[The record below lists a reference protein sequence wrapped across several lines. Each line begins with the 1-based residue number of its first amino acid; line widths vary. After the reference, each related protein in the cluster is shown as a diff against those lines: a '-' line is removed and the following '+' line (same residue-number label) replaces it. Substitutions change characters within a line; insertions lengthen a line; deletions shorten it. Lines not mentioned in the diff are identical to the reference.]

1 VILYTKITQTTQ
13 YTSTLK
19 HIKTSTLKN
28 CYF

>member
-19 HIKTSTLKN
+19 HIKTSTL
-28 CYF
+28 